1 MATRSS
7 ILAWTIPQTVEP
19 GELQSITSQRV
30 GHAPAQLN
38 LNDCPS
44 IQQDG
49 KNEVN
54 TKIELNSDSQ
64 KLVSRGLFLLLSLR
78 QGWKESDLSKS
89 LTMAMLLAHPS
100 KF

>member
-1 MATRSS
+1 M
-7 ILAWTIPQTVEP
+7 IVL
-19 GELQSITSQRV
+19 
-30 GHAPAQLN
+30 
-38 LNDCPS
+38 S
-44 IQQDG
+44 IQQDC

-78 QGWKESDLSKS
+78 QGWKESDLSSS

-100 KF
+100 FRVLIEKRLKKREWSNESHGEGQMRTKVVGKEGTSQK